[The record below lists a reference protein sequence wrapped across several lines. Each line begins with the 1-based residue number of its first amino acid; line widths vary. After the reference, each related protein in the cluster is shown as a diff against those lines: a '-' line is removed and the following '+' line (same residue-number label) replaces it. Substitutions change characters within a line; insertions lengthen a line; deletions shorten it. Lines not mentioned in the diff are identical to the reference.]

1 MPTRTLYVVLLA
13 WGLLALLAGCGVPTA
28 APTVVVHAPTLTPT
42 FTRTA
47 EPTATRT
54 PTPRPTV
61 TPAPTH
67 TPTRTPT
74 PRPTVTPVPIHT
86 PTPRLPT
93 VTPTLTASPTPL
105 PPTATVT
112 PVPPTVTPPP
122 TSLPPTATRQAEDA
136 FAFDITMQRMLSID
150 ENAGV
155 VGNHNIYV
163 QVFNANGDPL
173 NGVVVCRVY
182 ALRMEPPDP
191 HACRIS
197 GEAGPGRL
205 HFDVFS
211 GDVIY
216 VATVDPEHRPLS
228 PFTRRL
234 EQQPANMENLQE
246 LVDNGYCE
254 SVQDCED
261 RIPKNLL
268 VRFHYSYEVHFERR
282 W

>member
-1 MPTRTLYVVLLA
+1 MPTRTLYAILLA
-13 WGLLALLAGCGVPTA
+13 CGLLALLAGCEVPTPE
-28 APTVVVHAPTLTPT
+28 PTVVVQAPTSASTSTLT
-42 FTRTA
+42 A
-47 EPTATRT
+47 LPTATRT

-61 TPAPTH
+61 TPAPT
-67 TPTRTPT
+67 RTPT
-74 PRPTVTPVPIHT
+74 GTPTPWPTVTPAPTHT
-86 PTPRLPT
+86 PTSRPPT

-105 PPTATVT
+105 PSTATAT
-112 PVPPTVTPPP
+112 PLPPTVTPTR
-122 TSLPPTATRQAEDA
+122 TSPPPTATSQAEDG

-155 VGNHNIYV
+155 LGNHNIYV
-163 QVFNANGDPL
+163 QVFKANGDPL

-205 HFDVFS
+205 HFDVYS

-228 PFTRRL
+228 PFTRNL
-234 EQQPANMENLQE
+234 EQQPADMENLQE

-268 VRFHYSYEVHFERR
+268 VRFHYSYEVHFKRR